1 MINISAEHWFYQ
13 LSQSSQDK
21 ITALT
26 LTKSYSLGQY
36 IHHASDTAKHL
47 YFINKGVVRISKVSE
62 KGKELILKDL
72 QENEWF
78 GFIGCFGLG
87 IRPNDAVALEDT
99 QLSQISLSEFITL
112 ANTEPDLW
120 PAVIKQMAH
129 YVEHY
134 YSTIEGIVFDTLF
147 DRTKAMLCQLC
158 SWQDS
163 STLVI
168 SHKDLASLLGVT
180 KEAVGLQLNSLQ
192 SQGLI
197 LLGYKNI
204 KVLQPLL
211 EPL

>member
-1 MINISAEHWFYQ
+1 MTNTLAEHWFYQ

-21 ITALT
+21 LAVLKQA
-26 LTKSYSLGQY
+26 KSYSCGQY

-47 YFINKGVVRISKVSE
+47 YCIEKGAVRISKISE

-72 QENEWF
+72 QEHEWF

-87 IRPNDAVALEDT
+87 IRPNDAIALEET
-99 QLSQISLSEFITL
+99 QISQISLSDFLKI

-120 PAVIKQMAH
+120 PAVIKQMAQ

-158 SWQDS
+158 SWQES
-163 STLVI
+163 STLLI
-168 SHKDLASLLGVT
+168 SHKDLASLMGVT
-180 KEAVGLQLNSLQ
+180 KEAVGVQLNTLQ
-192 SQGLI
+192 SHGLI

-204 KVLQPLL
+204 KLLQPLL
-211 EPL
+211 DTY

>member
-1 MINISAEHWFYQ
+1 MTNTLAEHWFYQ

-21 ITALT
+21 LAVLKQA
-26 LTKSYSLGQY
+26 KSYSCGQY

-47 YFINKGVVRISKVSE
+47 YCIEKGVVRISKISE

-72 QENEWF
+72 QEHEWF

-87 IRPNDAVALEDT
+87 SRPNDAVALEET
-99 QLSQISLSEFITL
+99 QISQISLSEFITL